1 MRTQPTVWA
10 AGTALVVPAVLALGV
25 LVARPAAADA
35 LLCEPYATAD
45 VGRYVVQNNRWG
57 AASTQCLAI
66 PATGSRDGS
75 GDGSGDGGSGEGGS
89 GFTVVASAAEVPTDG
104 APAGYPSVVWGC
116 HYGRCSDDFSP
127 LPVAGTAF
135 ARVSTSVTVS
145 RIPGGDWDAAYD
157 LWLDP
162 APRRTGHDG
171 GAELMVWLDH
181 AGRPQP
187 SGHRVGNAV
196 VEGRAYD
203 VYVCA
208 GGSRTITY
216 VSRVPSVHA
225 GFAVRSFVD
234 DAVARGIVDRSWYL
248 TSIQAGV
255 ELWRGGAGLALSGF
269 RVDT

>member
-1 MRTQPTVWA
+1 MRTQSAVWA
-10 AGTALVVPAVLALGV
+10 IGTAVVVPAVLALGV

-57 AASTQCLAI
+57 AASAQCLAI
-66 PATGSRDGS
+66 PATGSRES
-75 GDGSGDGGSGEGGS
+75 GP
-89 GFTVVASAAEVPTDG
+89 GFAVVTSAADVPTDG

-116 HYGRCSDDFSP
+116 HYGRCSDGFSP
-127 LPVAGTAF
+127 LPVAGSAF
-135 ARVSTSVTVS
+135 ARLRTSVTLS
-145 RIPGGDWDAAYD
+145 RVPDGDWDAAYD
-157 LWLDP
+157 LWFDP

-187 SGHRVGNAV
+187 SGHRMGEAV
-196 VEGRAYD
+196 LEGRTYD

-208 GGSRTITY
+208 GRSRTITY
-216 VSRVPSVHA
+216 VSRVPTVHA
-225 GFAVRSFVD
+225 GFAVPSFVD

-248 TSIQAGV
+248 TSVQAGI
-255 ELWRGGAGLALSGF
+255 EPWRGGAGLALSGF